1 MRKRSRSFIRKLFFI
16 KVLESRIEKVYIN
29 NFKELGN
36 KLIIK
41 LSNYLSWH
49 IQKKLLTTTRTLKM

>member
-49 IQKKLLTTTRTLKM
+49 IQKSY